1 MIGSTEGCVDTDV
14 SQVFMRES
22 NNVNRSVI
30 GFVRFCFSEKWSTL
44 NFYSWKLS
52 SELRVTKTKILIIGH
67 QHSINSII
75 TFDKFVLYIFLVISV
90 TKFMLRKEV
99 IRSTVM
105 LVLYF
110 KNNFSKFKLNNEID
124 SMLSVKV

>member
-1 MIGSTEGCVDTDV
+1 M
-14 SQVFMRES
+14 F
-22 NNVNRSVI
+22 
-30 GFVRFCFSEKWSTL
+30 
-44 NFYSWKLS
+44 
-52 SELRVTKTKILIIGH
+52 
-67 QHSINSII
+67 
-75 TFDKFVLYIFLVISV
+75 
-90 TKFMLRKEV
+90 RKEV